1 MYISDTNEFKNIMRD
16 REEALNVASM
26 DPLRA
31 KQTLMNDPV
40 WAYANQKSGDMT
52 DDETK
57 GHLGAAE
64 TGPELMRGVSFGRG
78 GPSTYGAV
86 GMNQELFAQ
95 RRLEEDEEKMYGRT
109 GLFGM
114 TPYGWA

>member
-26 DPLRA
+26 EPVLA
-31 KQTLMNDPV
+31 QQTLMDDPV
-40 WAYANQKSGDMT
+40 WSYAKKRSGEIT
-52 DDETK
+52 ADETK
-57 GHLGAAE
+57 AHFKAVE
-64 TGPELMRGVSFGRG
+64 TGPELMRGVSFGDP
-78 GPSTYGAV
+78 GPGYTDV
-86 GMNQELFAQ
+86 GMNLELAAQ
-95 RRLEEDEEKMYGRT
+95 RKLEEDEEKMYGRA